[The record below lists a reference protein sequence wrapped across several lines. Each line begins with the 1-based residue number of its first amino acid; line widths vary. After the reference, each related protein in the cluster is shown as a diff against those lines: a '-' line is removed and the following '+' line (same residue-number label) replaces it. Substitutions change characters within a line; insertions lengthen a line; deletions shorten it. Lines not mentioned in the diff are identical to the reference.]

1 MKKIFVSLVLA
12 TVTMH
17 SASAQL
23 ADGFYH
29 VRNSV
34 TGRYIS
40 INDTD
45 PQNYQL
51 NTNTGDLNMGGFRTY
66 LNYDT
71 VAVSPSCIIY
81 IRMLDNG
88 KYDFSGQG
96 TSLYAL
102 SSGKFGV
109 NLVPQGDDT
118 YKITGSYQGFQ
129 KALADGSPSEKDSW
143 LMNRLVETQK
153 WKAIPVNTSDEYIG
167 IRPDVRTA
175 RGEYYGTIYAGFSFR
190 MVSPGMKAYYVS
202 SAQGSS
208 FTMEEIGQD
217 VVPASTPVIVRCNS
231 SNPADNKI
239 EPVRDDAAFRQA
251 NCLQGVYCSLS
262 GVPKHFNATPY
273 NAITMRVIGLDSQG
287 ELAFVTAKPE
297 NLYKDTYLK
306 ANKAWLRV
314 DGSAADVMTAGAETG
329 IETILNDELSE
340 GILYTPNGIRIPEG
354 ASRRPGIYILRQSN
368 GLTRKVVVK

>member
-1 MKKIFVSLVLA
+1 MKKIFASLVLA

-143 LMNRLVETQK
+143 LMNRL
-153 WKAIPVNTSDEYIG
+153 
-167 IRPDVRTA
+167 
-175 RGEYYGTIYAGFSFR
+175 
-190 MVSPGMKAYYVS
+190 
-202 SAQGSS
+202 
-208 FTMEEIGQD
+208 
-217 VVPASTPVIVRCNS
+217 
-231 SNPADNKI
+231 
-239 EPVRDDAAFRQA
+239 DA
-251 NCLQGVYCSLS
+251 
-262 GVPKHFNATPY
+262 T
-273 NAITMRVIGLDSQG
+273 
-287 ELAFVTAKPE
+287 
-297 NLYKDTYLK
+297 
-306 ANKAWLRV
+306 
-314 DGSAADVMTAGAETG
+314 
-329 IETILNDELSE
+329 
-340 GILYTPNGIRIPEG
+340 
-354 ASRRPGIYILRQSN
+354 
-368 GLTRKVVVK
+368 